1 MFTTS
6 SSSSRVKGLIY
17 SVISRQVPAPAQLQ
31 LPSSSLAQLSGDQVD
46 GDGWVTGLQWGK
58 NCSVNRTKHSPLGP
72 AGAQD
77 CRGQGGCVLRAEG
90 RF

>member
-46 GDGWVTGLQWGK
+46 GDGWVPGLQWCK

-77 CRGQGGCVLRAEG
+77 CQGQGGACRG
-90 RF
+90 WDP